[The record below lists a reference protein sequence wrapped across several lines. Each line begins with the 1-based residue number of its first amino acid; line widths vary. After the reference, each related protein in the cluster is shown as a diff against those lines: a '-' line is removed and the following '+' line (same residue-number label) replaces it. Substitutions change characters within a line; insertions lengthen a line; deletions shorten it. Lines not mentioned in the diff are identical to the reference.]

1 MILPRF
7 FRSSFIL
14 SLLLLVFTASGRAEQ
29 VSGLPETVFP
39 TLDQVLQQALSKSPR
54 MVLRELDLRIARGDL
69 LQAKSGLYPSVGG
82 FYSQMETQDKREDLP
97 GQTLDTSKTY
107 YNVSLTQPVFHWGER
122 RNNAKLG
129 EIRASIARKQYGEAY
144 RQLALE
150 IRSAYL
156 NLIGTKAHLAS
167 ARFSRALADEAL
179 KSGEVRVAGGAI
191 AEGEIFPLR
200 IAAEQAALAV
210 ETHESNLIYAKQ
222 HYAVLT
228 GLPEPADDEIPDSIP
243 LLEHVRSDMDDMLAS
258 FLGQAEPMTPST
270 EIMRRQID
278 IEKLNYANTRKRLLP
293 KLNFTVG
300 LSQDEQSYTLNLAQK
315 YGLQSKY
322 VALQVNWS
330 IFDGFATRGAVAS
343 ALARRRQAEE
353 NFRQS
358 IDNLQYQA
366 QSAARNVKLAYRQM
380 AINDRLLDSS
390 LQFLNFRRDRFKE
403 GAASEA
409 DVNNA
414 QAGYNSALVSAT
426 GARQNYLMK
435 VAEFVSMIA
444 RDPVMQHV
452 QLN

>member
-1 MILPRF
+1 M
-7 FRSSFIL
+7 
-14 SLLLLVFTASGRAEQ
+14 
-29 VSGLPETVFP
+29 PESVFP
-39 TLDQVLQQALSKSPR
+39 SLEQVLQQALSKSPR

-69 LQAKSGLYPSVGG
+69 QQAKSGLYPSVGG

-122 RNNAKLG
+122 RNNAKIG
-129 EIRASIARKQYGEAY
+129 EIRASLARKQYGEAY

-150 IRSAYL
+150 IRSIYL
-156 NLIGTKAHLAS
+156 SLIGTKAQLAS
-167 ARFSRALADEAL
+167 ARFSRVLADEAL
-179 KSGEVRVAGGAI
+179 KSGEVRVASGAI

-210 ETHESNLIYAKQ
+210 ATHESNLIFSKQ
-222 HYAVLT
+222 HFAVLT
-228 GLPEPADDEIPDSIP
+228 GLPEPTDDEIPDTIP
-243 LLEHVRSDMDDMLAS
+243 TLVHVRADVDDLLAS
-258 FLGQAEPMTPST
+258 FLAQGELSTPGL

-278 IEKLNYANTRKRLLP
+278 IEQLNYANSRKRLLP
-293 KLNFTVG
+293 KLNFTLG
-300 LSQDEQSYTLNLAQK
+300 MSQDEQSYTLNIAQK
-315 YGLQSKY
+315 YALQSKY

-343 ALARRRQAEE
+343 ALARKRQAEE
-353 NFRQS
+353 TFRQAT
-358 IDNLQYQA
+358 DNLQYQA
-366 QSAARNVKLAYRQM
+366 QSAARSVKLAYRQM

-426 GARQNYLMK
+426 GARQMYLMK